1 MSLSPRQQD
10 ELHVIEIDILR
21 SDPQLAAMLGVF
33 VRLWAGKG
41 MPAWEQMSSRE
52 DHIRQPAALI
62 VETLTIVA
70 AAIRR
75 LLSAVLLAHD
85 RKVPRQGGHGG

>member
-1 MSLSPRQQD
+1 MSLSPHQQD
-10 ELHVIEIDILR
+10 ELHLIEVDILR
-21 SDPQLAAMLGVF
+21 SDPQLAALLGAF

-52 DHIRQPAALI
+52 DHIRQPAALLM
-62 VETLTIVA
+62 ETVTIVA

-75 LLSAVLLAHD
+75 LLSGILPAHD
-85 RKVPRQGGHGG
+85 RKVPRQAGLRP